1 MKLKQVDETTHQVW
15 DDEET
20 NLLFTG
26 DLKACDDFMLEEI
39 RKKIEA
45 DPEWFIN
52 QMKSFSQ
59 QIKAWKQTLEGFN
72 NQQNNKKNDHK
83 DDSTGKNATE

>member
-1 MKLKQVDETTHQVW
+1 
-15 DDEET
+15 
-20 NLLFTG
+20 
-26 DLKACDDFMLEEI
+26 MLEEI

-59 QIKAWKQTLEGFN
+59 QIKVWKQTLEGFN
-72 NQQNNKKNDHK
+72 NQQNNKKDDHK
-83 DDSTGKNATE
+83 DDNSGENSIS